1 MIQVYTKKLKITRT
15 NNEKIGF
22 IMELLS
28 RKSIVCI
35 TKLNWKLNAYLSQNI
50 TDSHHRRHSLKD
62 LLIYFMN
69 LHEMYMGCL
78 SNYAF
83 FQPHSKTNQCK
94 AILQHV
100 KKSISR
106 HLNCEESNRN
116 QIEKYM
122 YVTYI
127 YIYRWHM
134 YFVYATVRVIFMW
147 FWNYLNMWSRNI

>member
-50 TDSHHRRHSLKD
+50 TDSHHRAQFERFAN
-62 LLIYFMN
+62 LLYESPRDVHGMSIE
-69 LHEMYMGCL
+69 LRV
-78 SNYAF
+78 